1 MTQEELHTAAP
12 KPGTLGRRVYDGL
25 VRMLADTDGYPPG
38 TKLPSYRTLS
48 QQYGV
53 AYGIVRAA
61 MKALESQGRVCI
73 RTPQGVHVFGAD
85 YEPVPPKA
93 VLIAMAVRAR
103 IADGTF
109 QPDVPLVPMLA
120 KEFQVARPTVTC
132 ALSPLIDEGLLV
144 VRQGVGTYVPHP
156 QTPGHGPRDRATSG
170 AGPERPDGAH
180 QPSGD
185 EETARACSATAADL
199 YANIRPADAERL
211 RTRAAGQ

>member
-1 MTQEELHTAAP
+1 MTQEELHTDAP

-25 VRMLADTDGYPPG
+25 VRMLADTDAYPPG
-38 TKLPSYRTLS
+38 TKLPPYRTLS
-48 QQYGV
+48 RQYGV
-53 AYGIVRAA
+53 AYGIVSAA

-73 RTPQGVHVFGAD
+73 RNPHGVHVSGAD
-85 YEPVPPKA
+85 YRPVPPKA

-120 KEFQVARPTVTC
+120 KEFQVARSTVTC

-144 VRQGVGTYVPHP
+144 VRHGLGTYVQHP

-170 AGPERPDGAH
+170 AGTERLDGAY
-180 QPSGD
+180 QPSGAG
-185 EETARACSATAADL
+185 ESARTCSATAADR

-211 RTRAAGQ
+211 RARAAGQ